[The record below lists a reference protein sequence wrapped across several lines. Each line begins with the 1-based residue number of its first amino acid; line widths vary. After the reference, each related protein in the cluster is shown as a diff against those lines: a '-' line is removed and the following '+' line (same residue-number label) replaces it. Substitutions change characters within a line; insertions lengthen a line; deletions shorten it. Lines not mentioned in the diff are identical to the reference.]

1 MDVAKRAR
9 ACYLFLF
16 DDDSKNQG
24 EDGNHDLM
32 DVAILKDKLV
42 GLREDADSMTSVVD
56 LEE

>member
-1 MDVAKRAR
+1 MAKRAR